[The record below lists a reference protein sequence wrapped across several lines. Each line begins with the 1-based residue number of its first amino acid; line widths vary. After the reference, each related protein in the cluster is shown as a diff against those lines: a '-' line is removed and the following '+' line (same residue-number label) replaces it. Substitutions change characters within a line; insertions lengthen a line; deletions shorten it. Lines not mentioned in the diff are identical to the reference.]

1 MYCSGVEW
9 AATAAESLTSAAPEL
24 LLLLLGETITTPRL
38 TPARAPARGNA
49 RLLALLLSF

>member
-9 AATAAESLTSAAPEL
+9 AATAAESLTSAAPE
-24 LLLLLGETITTPRL
+24 LLLGETITTPRL